1 MNHYVPFFL
10 YLNISRTTADGN
22 CLFNA
27 CSIALC
33 GTEDL
38 AVYLRCLTSIELYL
52 NVLFYGSHPIFE
64 QQHNKGAFTCIA
76 NAFSMCLSD
85 IALACYTKDD
95 PSESVRTEAH
105 NTSVNHQWSSFLC
118 VLGLSSVLRLPIES
132 CFPIPVNQSDA
143 QEEMDSLSTIFNC
156 TIFPRVSSST
166 PDKKIHLFRC
176 ALMPAG
182 YLNTMKIPERKNHY
196 VALCQPRDASL
207 EMWDIE
213 SFIPKPIFLSILQLS
228 STEVKKNTTVS
239 SGITPMSLPSTSSTI
254 PKRKLSSPS
263 SGSVKAKMK
272 QLVLEA
278 LFPKKRKLDE
288 KDDEETGQST
298 GQKLTAGGSSS
309 SVDTTKISN
318 SEDSSSPS
326 SFTKPNSQGTTLSMG
341 TTTQPNSEESRFPND
356 IGNYIDRPLTE
367 QQKYDTFATFG
378 AHLRITHFQLIKI
391 KGNSAMDG

>member
-1 MNHYVPFFL
+1 MHMPFRYVPFFL

-52 NVLFYGSHPIFE
+52 NALFYGSHPIFE

-95 PSESVRTEAH
+95 PSESVRTEAY
-105 NTSVNHQWSSFLC
+105 NTSINHQWSPFLC

-132 CFPIPVNQSDA
+132 YFPIPVNQSDV
-143 QEEMDSLSTIFNC
+143 QEEMDSLSTMFNC

-182 YLNTMKIPERKNHY
+182 Y
-196 VALCQPRDASL
+196 
-207 EMWDIE
+207 
-213 SFIPKPIFLSILQLS
+213 
-228 STEVKKNTTVS
+228 
-239 SGITPMSLPSTSSTI
+239 
-254 PKRKLSSPS
+254 
-263 SGSVKAKMK
+263 
-272 QLVLEA
+272 
-278 LFPKKRKLDE
+278 
-288 KDDEETGQST
+288 
-298 GQKLTAGGSSS
+298 
-309 SVDTTKISN
+309 
-318 SEDSSSPS
+318 
-326 SFTKPNSQGTTLSMG
+326 
-341 TTTQPNSEESRFPND
+341 
-356 IGNYIDRPLTE
+356 
-367 QQKYDTFATFG
+367 
-378 AHLRITHFQLIKI
+378 
-391 KGNSAMDG
+391 